1 MRIGALSEVREIKRL
16 ILRHPRDAFISDD
29 HIGDKWRPLNYLGRP
44 DYERAVA
51 QFDRFVE
58 LFRGVD
64 IEIQFLPGDDR
75 CSLDAIYVRDA
86 TVLSKNG
93 VILCNMGKP
102 DRQAEPSVAA
112 SYFQQL
118 GVPIRGAIT
127 GEGKLE
133 GGDLVWLD
141 ERTIVV
147 GRGYRTNGEG
157 IRQLKELLAD
167 EFDDFVVVPLP
178 HWHGPIDVFHLMSM
192 LSPIDHD
199 LALVY
204 SRLLP
209 VPFREWLL
217 SRGIRLLEVPDSE
230 FASMACNVLAVAP
243 RKCIML
249 AGNPETKALLEREGV
264 QVREYDGWDI
274 SLKGGGGPTCLTLPI
289 SRE

>member
-29 HIGDKWRPLNYLGRP
+29 HIRDQWQPLNYLGRP
-44 DYERAVA
+44 DYQRAVA
-51 QFDRFVE
+51 QYDRFVE
-58 LFRGVD
+58 LFRGRD
-64 IEIQFLPGDDR
+64 IEINFLPGHDR

-93 VILCNMGKP
+93 GIVCNMGKVQ
-102 DRQAEPSVAA
+102 RQAEPRVAA

-127 GEGKLE
+127 GEGRLE
-133 GGDLVWLD
+133 GGDVVWFD

-147 GRGYRTNGEG
+147 GRGYRTNDEG

-167 EFDDFVVVPLP
+167 DFDDLVVVPLP
-178 HWHGPIDVFHLMSM
+178 HWQNPADVLHLMSI

-204 SRLLP
+204 SPLLP

-243 RKCIML
+243 RKCFML
-249 AGNPETKALLEREGV
+249 AGNPATKALLEREGA
-264 QVREYDGWDI
+264 QIWEYDGHEI
-274 SLKGGGGPTCLTLPI
+274 SVKGGGGPTCLTRPI
-289 SRE
+289 LRA